1 MRAFVNNNSAGA
13 AFGSAANGS
22 GSTTYPV
29 YHDGVSWKVG

>member
-13 AFGSAANGS
+13 AFGSTANGA